1 VSDCCSTAGLQAR
14 HSQIRS
20 SSCAAFYP
28 MRPASWACWQLLTAC
43 LIALLQVAQAAR
55 ALELGTRYSR
65 SCCKL
70 ITEDNGVSAL
80 ARMIMVCNTSKP
92 HLDVVTELL
101 AILHNV
107 ARHDDLLA
115 SMMADARDLEVIIT
129 KLQFFRDCEVGSRV
143 QGVASACTVISSCV
157 C

>member
-1 VSDCCSTAGLQAR
+1 
-14 HSQIRS
+14 
-20 SSCAAFYP
+20 
-28 MRPASWACWQLLTAC
+28 MLTAC
-43 LIALLQVAQAAR
+43 LVALPQVAQAAR

-65 SCCKL
+65 SCCQL
-70 ITEDNGVSAL
+70 ITEDGGVSAL

-115 SMMADARDLEVIIT
+115 TMMASPRDLEVIIS
-129 KLQFFRDCEVGSRV
+129 KLQFFRDCEVGGRLHNAVTGCGGSTAPWLDLSIVPSRH
-143 QGVASACTVISSCV
+143 
-157 C
+157 